1 VSLVWPR
8 PGRRSPRRVRVS
20 EFRARSF
27 DAFRVRPAPTVLRGR
42 SLQGE
47 ERIRALRR
55 LTLVVAVKSDCEGC
69 HDFVHGDLRGL
80 EGVEVVVVSATSG
93 DETWLDAVQPI
104 LVAPELMKELGIRTA
119 PFYVLIDAARSL
131 IVAEGTLFSPA
142 QVASEI
148 ARHLAT

>member
-1 VSLVWPR
+1 M
-8 PGRRSPRRVRVS
+8 S

-55 LTLVVAVKSDCEGC
+55 LTLVVAVKPDCDGC
-69 HDFVHGDLRGL
+69 HDFLYGYLREL
-80 EGVEVVVVSATSG
+80 EGVKVVVVSATSG
-93 DETWLDAVQPI
+93 DGAWLDAVQPV
-104 LVAPELMKELGIRTA
+104 LVAPELMNELGIRTA
-119 PFYVLIDAARSL
+119 PFYVLIDASKSL

-148 ARHLAT
+148 ARHLAP

>member
-1 VSLVWPR
+1 M
-8 PGRRSPRRVRVS
+8 
-20 EFRARSF
+20 RA
-27 DAFRVRPAPTVLRGR
+27 VT
-42 SLQGE
+42 
-47 ERIRALRR
+47 
-55 LTLVVAVKSDCEGC
+55 TLCTEIC
-69 HDFVHGDLRGL
+69 
-80 EGVEVVVVSATSG
+80 
-93 DETWLDAVQPI
+93 ETWLDAVQPI